1 MSKKAAKFA
10 GKALKGA
17 ISKAPAVST
26 FLETYIPAGKAM
38 PAPPLGPQ
46 LGQVYLKLIII
57 KLKFLI

>member
-1 MSKKAAKFA
+1 MSKKAVKFI

-17 ISKAPAVST
+17 NSKGSASAIPT

-46 LGQVYLKLIII
+46 LGQV
-57 KLKFLI
+57 

>member
-1 MSKKAAKFA
+1 MSKKGAKFA

-17 ISKAPAVST
+17 LSKGPASAVST

-46 LGQVYLKLIII
+46 LGQVYL
-57 KLKFLI
+57 